1 MRNPASRKRR
11 RRSGAY
17 GKEVCITHKVRAS
30 ACVKRKAALHTMKT
44 LLIIIYIVLFLFF
57 AGHCF
62 RKGRCGMLGL
72 GGFIFPAMWI
82 IGAILP
88 SRHEIFHLRRR

>member
-1 MRNPASRKRR
+1 
-11 RRSGAY
+11 
-17 GKEVCITHKVRAS
+17 
-30 ACVKRKAALHTMKT
+30 MKI
-44 LLIIIYIVLFLFF
+44 LLIFVLVHQVRNLVLVSALAGFSKATLIIYIVLFLLF

-62 RKGRCGMLGL
+62 RKGHWMLGL

-88 SRHEIFHLRRR
+88 SKHPIVHVTRR